1 MPKRTDIER
10 ILIIGSGPIIIGQAC
25 EFDYSGTQACKALRE
40 EGYQVVLINSNPA
53 TIMTDPEMAHR
64 TYIEPI
70 TPEMV
75 TKVVERERP
84 QAMLP
89 TLGGQTG
96 LNTAVK
102 VAQTGLLENL
112 GVEMIGASI
121 PVILKAEDREQFRD
135 AMDRIGLRVPRSA
148 IARNMDQARAAAGRI
163 GYPLI
168 IRASFTLGGR
178 GSGVAYNREEMEAL
192 AEDGLDASMISE
204 IIVEESL
211 LGWKEYE
218 LEVMRD
224 FLDNVVII
232 CSIENLDPMGVHTGD
247 SITVAPAQ
255 TLTDKEYQAM
265 RDAAIEIIRE
275 IGVETGG
282 SNIQF
287 AIHPE
292 TGEMVVIEM
301 NPRVSRS
308 SALASKATGF
318 PIAKI
323 AAKLAV
329 GYTLD
334 EIANDITRETRAS
347 FEPTIDY
354 CVVKVPRWTFEKF
367 HGAEDRLT
375 TSMKSVGEAMA
386 IGRTFKEA
394 LQKAVRSLEVG
405 RFGLARRNTSI
416 PTSHRDLYDVE
427 AGLIN
432 PNSERLFFIYEA
444 FDSGLSLERIQE
456 LTQIDP
462 WFLFHIQQIHTMEN
476 RLKQMAQIERDPWA
490 MDADRLKLAKAYG
503 FSDMEL
509 ARIFGVEEAAIRD
522 VRRSKHVEPVYK
534 LVDTCAAEFEAYTPY
549 YYSTY
554 EQENEIR
561 SSPRRKTVILGGGP
575 NRIGQGIEFDYCCV
589 QASLALKEIGIES
602 IMVNSN
608 PETVSTDYDTSD
620 KLFFEPLTTEDV
632 LNIIEQEKPEGVIVQ
647 FGGQT
652 PLNISVPLA
661 EAGAVIL
668 GTSSDSI
675 DRAEDRER
683 FQALLKKLDI
693 LQPENGIATNEEE
706 AIRVAG
712 AIGYPVVVRPSFVL
726 GGRAMEIVYD
736 ASDLERYIQS
746 AVQVSPGK
754 PILIDR
760 FLEGA
765 TEIDVDAISDG
776 ATTVIGGIM
785 EHIEEAGIHS
795 GDSACVL
802 PPISLTTE
810 VLEQI
815 KVQTKA
821 IASELNVIGLMNIQY
836 AVKNGR
842 IYVLE
847 VNPRASRTVP
857 FVSKATGIPLA
868 KLATRVI
875 MGERLTALGLT
886 EEVTPSHVS
895 VKESVF
901 PFARFP
907 GVDTILGPEMK
918 STGEVMGMDHAF
930 GLAFA
935 KAQLAAGQDLPMS
948 GTVFASVKDR
958 DKDAFLDTAAIFRDL
973 GFKIV
978 STRGTSDFLSKH
990 AISNEPVNK
999 VREGRPHIV
1008 DMIKNGEI
1016 DLVINTTGTKKA
1028 VSESYSIRR
1037 TALTMSIP
1045 YTTTLAGARATALA
1059 IQSMREGTLEVKTL
1073 QEYHRGGS

>member
-1 MPKRTDIER
+1 
-10 ILIIGSGPIIIGQAC
+10 
-25 EFDYSGTQACKALRE
+25 
-40 EGYQVVLINSNPA
+40 
-53 TIMTDPEMAHR
+53 
-64 TYIEPI
+64 
-70 TPEMV
+70 
-75 TKVVERERP
+75 
-84 QAMLP
+84 
-89 TLGGQTG
+89 
-96 LNTAVK
+96 
-102 VAQTGLLENL
+102 
-112 GVEMIGASI
+112 
-121 PVILKAEDREQFRD
+121 
-135 AMDRIGLRVPRSA
+135 
-148 IARNMDQARAAAGRI
+148 
-163 GYPLI
+163 
-168 IRASFTLGGR
+168 
-178 GSGVAYNREEMEAL
+178 
-192 AEDGLDASMISE
+192 
-204 IIVEESL
+204 
-211 LGWKEYE
+211 
-218 LEVMRD
+218 
-224 FLDNVVII
+224 
-232 CSIENLDPMGVHTGD
+232 
-247 SITVAPAQ
+247 
-255 TLTDKEYQAM
+255 
-265 RDAAIEIIRE
+265 
-275 IGVETGG
+275 
-282 SNIQF
+282 
-287 AIHPE
+287 
-292 TGEMVVIEM
+292 
-301 NPRVSRS
+301 
-308 SALASKATGF
+308 
-318 PIAKI
+318 
-323 AAKLAV
+323 
-329 GYTLD
+329 
-334 EIANDITRETRAS
+334 
-347 FEPTIDY
+347 
-354 CVVKVPRWTFEKF
+354 
-367 HGAEDRLT
+367 
-375 TSMKSVGEAMA
+375 
-386 IGRTFKEA
+386 
-394 LQKAVRSLEVG
+394 
-405 RFGLARRNTSI
+405 
-416 PTSHRDLYDVE
+416 
-427 AGLIN
+427 
-432 PNSERLFFIYEA
+432 
-444 FDSGLSLERIQE
+444 
-456 LTQIDP
+456 
-462 WFLFHIQQIHTMEN
+462 
-476 RLKQMAQIERDPWA
+476 
-490 MDADRLKLAKAYG
+490 
-503 FSDMEL
+503 
-509 ARIFGVEEAAIRD
+509 
-522 VRRSKHVEPVYK
+522 
-534 LVDTCAAEFEAYTPY
+534 
-549 YYSTY
+549 
-554 EQENEIR
+554 
-561 SSPRRKTVILGGGP
+561 
-575 NRIGQGIEFDYCCV
+575 
-589 QASLALKEIGIES
+589 LALKEIGIES

-620 KLFFEPLTTEDV
+620 KLYFEPLTTEDV

-978 STRGTSDFLSKH
+978 STRGTSDFLSTH